1 MNNFDRAEKTC
12 YDRLKRAKKDTKT
25 DREIELEKEID
36 RLSARNAKFE
46 KKLEIAVRALKFY
59 ANENNFAGESSLDY
73 VYEKHPTSDCI
84 DDFCDM
90 GWYAQQALKEIEGCG
105 KSTD

>member
-1 MNNFDRAEKTC
+1 MESPIVYYVERIK
-12 YDRLKRAKKDTKT
+12 
-25 DREIELEKEID
+25 ELEKKLASGLECEKIHLN
-36 RLSARNAKFE
+36 RAFKAE

-59 ANENNFAGESSLDY
+59 ANEDNFACESLLDY

-90 GWYAQQALKEIEGCG
+90 GWYAQQALKEIEG
-105 KSTD
+105 